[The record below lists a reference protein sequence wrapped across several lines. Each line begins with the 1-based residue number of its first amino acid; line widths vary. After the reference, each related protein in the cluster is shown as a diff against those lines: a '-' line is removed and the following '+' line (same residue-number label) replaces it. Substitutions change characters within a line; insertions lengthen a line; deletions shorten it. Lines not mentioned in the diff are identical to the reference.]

1 MNQIQYIRATENL
14 IPLFIEN
21 REAFLLEYWGM
32 QDEKTLL
39 NFRDELR
46 KYLESDIPNG
56 DFLAWLAMIG
66 EECIAAGGMKIIQ
79 KPGSFRVPNGRSGY
93 IMNMYTKP
101 EYRRQGIGKE
111 ILERLIQTGKDEGI
125 TFFELHATSEGE
137 PLYVANGFVQHKEPT
152 YRMFV

>member
-1 MNQIQYIRATENL
+1 MNQIQYIRATEKH

-21 REAFLLEYWGM
+21 REAFLSEYWGM

-46 KYLESDIPNG
+46 KYLERDIPNG

-125 TFFELHATSEGE
+125 TFFELHATEMGT
-137 PLYVANGFVQHKEPT
+137 PLYMNSGFLEHKEPT
-152 YRMFV
+152 FRLFV